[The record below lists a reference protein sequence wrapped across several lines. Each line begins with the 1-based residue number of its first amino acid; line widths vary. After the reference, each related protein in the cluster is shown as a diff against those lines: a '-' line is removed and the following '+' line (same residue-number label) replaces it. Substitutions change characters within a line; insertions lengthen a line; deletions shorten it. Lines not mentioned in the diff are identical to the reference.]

1 MIRRYKKIL
10 IIVVLIIV
18 ILYLGLSLYVSQVM
32 TSPLS
37 RHIDISPEVI
47 SSNFGDVEFAAS
59 DGVLLKGWLFKG
71 SSEKLVIMVT
81 GLLPNRVNTEYLA
94 PMIMRELIAE
104 GYNVLAYDTRAHGK
118 SAGNRVGYGSVEGMD
133 VVGAGSFAKSRGFE
147 SKNIA
152 ILADSTGAVSTLMV
166 IDQIKDVGAIVLDTP
181 ATDFQRIV
189 SNRLWVEKKVP
200 PFFHP
205 TIFFFNRIFFNI
217 DIGKAKPVEKITLDL
232 ERKLLFLHAAKD
244 ET

>member
-1 MIRRYKKIL
+1 
-10 IIVVLIIV
+10 
-18 ILYLGLSLYVSQVM
+18 
-32 TSPLS
+32 
-37 RHIDISPEVI
+37 
-47 SSNFGDVEFAAS
+47 
-59 DGVLLKGWLFKG
+59 
-71 SSEKLVIMVT
+71 
-81 GLLPNRVNTEYLA
+81 
-94 PMIMRELIAE
+94 
-104 GYNVLAYDTRAHGK
+104 
-118 SAGNRVGYGSVEGMD
+118 
-133 VVGAGSFAKSRGFE
+133 
-147 SKNIA
+147 
-152 ILADSTGAVSTLMV
+152 MV

-244 ET
+244 ETTPLENSKKLLALANKESKLVVFEKGQHIETYKSDPDLYRKEVFGFLEAELGK